1 MFCPLKLYFQSN
13 IDEDVEEDY
22 FISKTLKDLR
32 IDIQDILHKNLRHIK
47 KDMDENEIEKRLS
60 IGISNQVKTTFDI
73 IEEVNEE
80 NRNQEN
86 EDGNTPSNL
95 KNDDEIEFID
105 ENNGEI
111 KTEEDEEI
119 LSLKVAQSMKVL
131 DKDGSEIQNLFFPTS
146 MYNYLIRD
154 IGLDLIGV
162 IDKIEVE
169 KGNYFPISLKSS
181 NPPVNGVWD
190 GDFMEAI
197 ANALLIE
204 QEFNTYVTVA
214 YVDYLKIADRRAVI
228 IDTDA
233 RKSFFKVLTS
243 VNKIVENGEIPTVKT
258 GLKKDEEIEFIDE
271 EKKEDENDNLKEL
284 KKELINEINL
294 NIKILSLKLAQSM
307 KVLDKDG
314 SEIQNLFFPT
324 CMYNYLIRDIGLD
337 LIGVIDKIEVEKG
350 NYFPISLKSSNPPIN
365 GVWDGDF
372 MEAIANALLIEQ
384 EFNTYVTVAYIDYL
398 KIADR
403 RAVIID
409 TDARKSFFKVLTSVN
424 KIVENGEIP
433 TVKTGLKKCE
443 NCEYKE
449 LCDNS

>member
-13 IDEDVEEDY
+13 IDEDIEEDY

-47 KDMDENEIEKRLS
+47 KDMDEKEIEKRLS
-60 IGISNQVKTTFDI
+60 IGISNQVKTTFEI
-73 IEEVNEE
+73 IEEINDKEE
-80 NRNQEN
+80 IDE
-86 EDGNTPSNL
+86 SNL
-95 KNDDEIEFID
+95 KKDEEIEFID
-105 ENNGEI
+105 EEKKDDENDNLKELKKELINEI
-111 KTEEDEEI
+111 NLNIKI

-131 DKDGSEIQNLFFPTS
+131 DKDGHEIQNLFFPTS

-169 KGNYFPISLKSS
+169 KGNYL
-181 NPPVNGVWD
+181 
-190 GDFMEAI
+190 
-197 ANALLIE
+197 
-204 QEFNTYVTVA
+204 
-214 YVDYLKIADRRAVI
+214 
-228 IDTDA
+228 
-233 RKSFFKVLTS
+233 
-243 VNKIVENGEIPTVKT
+243 
-258 GLKKDEEIEFIDE
+258 
-271 EKKEDENDNLKEL
+271 
-284 KKELINEINL
+284 
-294 NIKILSLKLAQSM
+294 
-307 KVLDKDG
+307 
-314 SEIQNLFFPT
+314 
-324 CMYNYLIRDIGLD
+324 
-337 LIGVIDKIEVEKG
+337 
-350 NYFPISLKSSNPPIN
+350 PISLKSSNPPIT

>member
-1 MFCPLKLYFQSN
+1 MISVSTIKSYMFCPLKLYFQSN

-60 IGISNQVKTTFDI
+60 IGISNQVKTTFEI
-73 IEEVNEE
+73 IEEINDKEE
-80 NRNQEN
+80 
-86 EDGNTPSNL
+86 
-95 KNDDEIEFID
+95 ID
-105 ENNGEI
+105 E
-111 KTEEDEEI
+111 
-119 LSLKVAQSMKVL
+119 
-131 DKDGSEIQNLFFPTS
+131 
-146 MYNYLIRD
+146 
-154 IGLDLIGV
+154 
-162 IDKIEVE
+162 
-169 KGNYFPISLKSS
+169 S
-181 NPPVNGVWD
+181 N
-190 GDFMEAI
+190 
-197 ANALLIE
+197 
-204 QEFNTYVTVA
+204 
-214 YVDYLKIADRRAVI
+214 
-228 IDTDA
+228 
-233 RKSFFKVLTS
+233 
-243 VNKIVENGEIPTVKT
+243 
-258 GLKKDEEIEFIDE
+258 LKKDEEIEFIDE
-271 EKKEDENDNLKEL
+271 EKKEKENDSLKEL

-294 NIKILSLKLAQSM
+294 NIKILSLKVSQSM
-307 KVLDKDG
+307 KVLEKDG
-314 SEIQNLFFPT
+314 GEIQNLFFPT
-324 CMYNYLIRDIGLD
+324 SMYNYLIRDIGLD

>member
-1 MFCPLKLYFQSN
+1 MISVSTIKSYMFCPLKLYFQSN
-13 IDEDVEEDY
+13 IEEDVEEDY
-22 FISKTLKDLR
+22 FISKTLNDLR

-60 IGISNQVKTTFDI
+60 IGINNQIKATFEI
-73 IEEVNEE
+73 IEEINDKEE
-80 NRNQEN
+80 IDE
-86 EDGNTPSNL
+86 SNL
-95 KNDDEIEFID
+95 KKDEDIEFID
-105 ENNGEI
+105 EENEEEKENDNLKELKKELINEI
-111 KTEEDEEI
+111 NLNLKI

-131 DKDGSEIQNLFFPTS
+131 DRDGSEIQNLFFPTS

-214 YVDYLKIADRRAVI
+214 YVDYLKIANRRTVI

-233 RKSFFKVLTS
+233 RKSFFKVLTN
-243 VNKIVENGEIPTVKT
+243 VNKI
-258 GLKKDEEIEFIDE
+258 IE
-271 EKKEDENDNLKEL
+271 K
-284 KKELINEINL
+284 
-294 NIKILSLKLAQSM
+294 
-307 KVLDKDG
+307 
-314 SEIQNLFFPT
+314 
-324 CMYNYLIRDIGLD
+324 
-337 LIGVIDKIEVEKG
+337 
-350 NYFPISLKSSNPPIN
+350 
-365 GVWDGDF
+365 
-372 MEAIANALLIEQ
+372 
-384 EFNTYVTVAYIDYL
+384 
-398 KIADR
+398 
-403 RAVIID
+403 
-409 TDARKSFFKVLTSVN
+409 
-424 KIVENGEIP
+424 GEIP

>member
-60 IGISNQVKTTFDI
+60 IGISNQVKTTFEI
-73 IEEVNEE
+73 IEEINDKEE
-80 NRNQEN
+80 
-86 EDGNTPSNL
+86 
-95 KNDDEIEFID
+95 ID
-105 ENNGEI
+105 E
-111 KTEEDEEI
+111 
-119 LSLKVAQSMKVL
+119 
-131 DKDGSEIQNLFFPTS
+131 
-146 MYNYLIRD
+146 
-154 IGLDLIGV
+154 
-162 IDKIEVE
+162 
-169 KGNYFPISLKSS
+169 S
-181 NPPVNGVWD
+181 N
-190 GDFMEAI
+190 
-197 ANALLIE
+197 
-204 QEFNTYVTVA
+204 
-214 YVDYLKIADRRAVI
+214 
-228 IDTDA
+228 
-233 RKSFFKVLTS
+233 
-243 VNKIVENGEIPTVKT
+243 
-258 GLKKDEEIEFIDE
+258 LKKDEEIEFIDE
-271 EKKEDENDNLKEL
+271 EKKEKENDSLKEL

-294 NIKILSLKLAQSM
+294 NIKILSLKVSQSM

-324 CMYNYLIRDIGLD
+324 SMYNYLIRDIGLD

-449 LCDNS
+449 LCDTS

>member
-1 MFCPLKLYFQSN
+1 MISVSTIKSYMFCPLKLYFQSN

-60 IGISNQVKTTFDI
+60 IGISNQVKTTFEI
-73 IEEVNEE
+73 IEEINDKEE
-80 NRNQEN
+80 TDE
-86 EDGNTPSNL
+86 SN
-95 KNDDEIEFID
+95 
-105 ENNGEI
+105 
-111 KTEEDEEI
+111 
-119 LSLKVAQSMKVL
+119 
-131 DKDGSEIQNLFFPTS
+131 
-146 MYNYLIRD
+146 
-154 IGLDLIGV
+154 
-162 IDKIEVE
+162 
-169 KGNYFPISLKSS
+169 
-181 NPPVNGVWD
+181 
-190 GDFMEAI
+190 
-197 ANALLIE
+197 
-204 QEFNTYVTVA
+204 
-214 YVDYLKIADRRAVI
+214 
-228 IDTDA
+228 
-233 RKSFFKVLTS
+233 
-243 VNKIVENGEIPTVKT
+243 
-258 GLKKDEEIEFIDE
+258 LKKDEDIEFIDE

-294 NIKILSLKLAQSM
+294 NIKILSLKVAQSM

-324 CMYNYLIRDIGLD
+324 SMYNYLIRDIGLD

>member
-1 MFCPLKLYFQSN
+1 MISVSTIKSYMFCPLKLYFQSN
-13 IDEDVEEDY
+13 IDEDVEEEY

-60 IGISNQVKTTFDI
+60 IGISNQVKTTFEI
-73 IEEVNEE
+73 IEEINDKEE
-80 NRNQEN
+80 TDE
-86 EDGNTPSNL
+86 SN
-95 KNDDEIEFID
+95 
-105 ENNGEI
+105 
-111 KTEEDEEI
+111 
-119 LSLKVAQSMKVL
+119 
-131 DKDGSEIQNLFFPTS
+131 
-146 MYNYLIRD
+146 
-154 IGLDLIGV
+154 
-162 IDKIEVE
+162 
-169 KGNYFPISLKSS
+169 
-181 NPPVNGVWD
+181 
-190 GDFMEAI
+190 
-197 ANALLIE
+197 
-204 QEFNTYVTVA
+204 
-214 YVDYLKIADRRAVI
+214 
-228 IDTDA
+228 
-233 RKSFFKVLTS
+233 
-243 VNKIVENGEIPTVKT
+243 
-258 GLKKDEEIEFIDE
+258 LKKDEEIEFIDE
-271 EKKEDENDNLKEL
+271 EKEKEENDNLKEL

-314 SEIQNLFFPT
+314 GEIQNLFFPT
-324 CMYNYLIRDIGLD
+324 SMYNYLIRDIGLD

>member
-1 MFCPLKLYFQSN
+1 MISVSTIKSYMFCPLKLYFQSN

-47 KDMDENEIEKRLS
+47 KDMDEKEIEKRLS
-60 IGISNQVKTTFDI
+60 IGISNQVKTTFEI
-73 IEEVNEE
+73 IEEINDK
-80 NRNQEN
+80 
-86 EDGNTPSNL
+86 EDIDESNL
-95 KNDDEIEFID
+95 KKDEEIEFID
-105 ENNGEI
+105 EEKKDDENDNLKELKKELVNEI
-111 KTEEDEEI
+111 NLNIKI

-131 DKDGSEIQNLFFPTS
+131 DKDGGEIQNLFFPTS

-181 NPPVNGVWD
+181 NPP
-190 GDFMEAI
+190 I
-197 ANALLIE
+197 
-204 QEFNTYVTVA
+204 T
-214 YVDYLKIADRRAVI
+214 
-228 IDTDA
+228 
-233 RKSFFKVLTS
+233 
-243 VNKIVENGEIPTVKT
+243 
-258 GLKKDEEIEFIDE
+258 
-271 EKKEDENDNLKEL
+271 
-284 KKELINEINL
+284 
-294 NIKILSLKLAQSM
+294 
-307 KVLDKDG
+307 
-314 SEIQNLFFPT
+314 
-324 CMYNYLIRDIGLD
+324 
-337 LIGVIDKIEVEKG
+337 
-350 NYFPISLKSSNPPIN
+350 

-403 RAVIID
+403 RAIIID

>member
-13 IDEDVEEDY
+13 IDEETEEDY

-32 IDIQDILHKNLRHIK
+32 MDIQDILSKNLRHVK
-47 KDMDENEIEKRLS
+47 KDMNENEIEKRLA

-73 IEEVNEE
+73 VEEINEK
-80 NRNQEN
+80 NRNKEN
-86 EDGNTPSNL
+86 ED
-95 KNDDEIEFID
+95 KN
-105 ENNGEI
+105 N
-111 KTEEDEEI
+111 
-119 LSLKVAQSMKVL
+119 
-131 DKDGSEIQNLFFPTS
+131 
-146 MYNYLIRD
+146 
-154 IGLDLIGV
+154 
-162 IDKIEVE
+162 
-169 KGNYFPISLKSS
+169 
-181 NPPVNGVWD
+181 
-190 GDFMEAI
+190 
-197 ANALLIE
+197 
-204 QEFNTYVTVA
+204 
-214 YVDYLKIADRRAVI
+214 
-228 IDTDA
+228 
-233 RKSFFKVLTS
+233 
-243 VNKIVENGEIPTVKT
+243 
-258 GLKKDEEIEFIDE
+258 LKKDEEIEFIDE
-271 EKKEDENDNLKEL
+271 NKEEESEDDNLKEL
-284 KKELINEINL
+284 KKELIDEINL
-294 NIKILSLKLAQSM
+294 NLKILSLKVSQSM
-307 KVLDKDG
+307 KVLDKNG
-314 SEIQNLFFPT
+314 GEIQNLFFPT

>member
-1 MFCPLKLYFQSN
+1 MISVSTIKSYMFCPLKLYFQSN

-60 IGISNQVKTTFDI
+60 IGISNQVKTTFEI
-73 IEEVNEE
+73 IEEINDKEE
-80 NRNQEN
+80 TDE
-86 EDGNTPSNL
+86 SNL
-95 KNDDEIEFID
+95 KKDEDIEFID
-105 ENNGEI
+105 EE
-111 KTEEDEEI
+111 KKEDENDNLKELKKELINEINLNIKI

-131 DKDGSEIQNLFFPTS
+131 DRDGSEIQNLFFPTS

-181 NPPVNGVWD
+181 NPPV
-190 GDFMEAI
+190 
-197 ANALLIE
+197 
-204 QEFNTYVTVA
+204 
-214 YVDYLKIADRRAVI
+214 
-228 IDTDA
+228 
-233 RKSFFKVLTS
+233 
-243 VNKIVENGEIPTVKT
+243 
-258 GLKKDEEIEFIDE
+258 
-271 EKKEDENDNLKEL
+271 
-284 KKELINEINL
+284 
-294 NIKILSLKLAQSM
+294 
-307 KVLDKDG
+307 
-314 SEIQNLFFPT
+314 
-324 CMYNYLIRDIGLD
+324 
-337 LIGVIDKIEVEKG
+337 
-350 NYFPISLKSSNPPIN
+350 N

>member
-1 MFCPLKLYFQSN
+1 MISVSTIKSYMFCPLKLYFQSN

-60 IGISNQVKTTFDI
+60 IGISNQVKTTFEI
-73 IEEVNEE
+73 IEEINDK
-80 NRNQEN
+80 
-86 EDGNTPSNL
+86 ED
-95 KNDDEIEFID
+95 ID
-105 ENNGEI
+105 E
-111 KTEEDEEI
+111 
-119 LSLKVAQSMKVL
+119 
-131 DKDGSEIQNLFFPTS
+131 
-146 MYNYLIRD
+146 
-154 IGLDLIGV
+154 
-162 IDKIEVE
+162 
-169 KGNYFPISLKSS
+169 S
-181 NPPVNGVWD
+181 N
-190 GDFMEAI
+190 
-197 ANALLIE
+197 
-204 QEFNTYVTVA
+204 
-214 YVDYLKIADRRAVI
+214 
-228 IDTDA
+228 
-233 RKSFFKVLTS
+233 
-243 VNKIVENGEIPTVKT
+243 
-258 GLKKDEEIEFIDE
+258 LKKDEDIEFIDE
-271 EKKEDENDNLKEL
+271 EKKEEENDSLKEL

-294 NIKILSLKLAQSM
+294 NIKILSLKVAQSM

-314 SEIQNLFFPT
+314 GEIQNLFFPT
-324 CMYNYLIRDIGLD
+324 SMYNYLIRDIGLD

>member
-1 MFCPLKLYFQSN
+1 MISVSTIKSYMFCPLKLYFQSN

-47 KDMDENEIEKRLS
+47 KDMDEKEIEKRLS
-60 IGISNQVKTTFDI
+60 IGISNQVKTTFEI
-73 IEEVNEE
+73 IEEINDK
-80 NRNQEN
+80 
-86 EDGNTPSNL
+86 ED
-95 KNDDEIEFID
+95 ID
-105 ENNGEI
+105 E
-111 KTEEDEEI
+111 
-119 LSLKVAQSMKVL
+119 
-131 DKDGSEIQNLFFPTS
+131 
-146 MYNYLIRD
+146 
-154 IGLDLIGV
+154 
-162 IDKIEVE
+162 
-169 KGNYFPISLKSS
+169 S
-181 NPPVNGVWD
+181 N
-190 GDFMEAI
+190 
-197 ANALLIE
+197 
-204 QEFNTYVTVA
+204 
-214 YVDYLKIADRRAVI
+214 
-228 IDTDA
+228 
-233 RKSFFKVLTS
+233 
-243 VNKIVENGEIPTVKT
+243 
-258 GLKKDEEIEFIDE
+258 LKKDEDIEFIDE

-294 NIKILSLKLAQSM
+294 NIKILSLKVSQSM

-324 CMYNYLIRDIGLD
+324 SMYNYLIRDIGLD

>member
-1 MFCPLKLYFQSN
+1 MISVSTIKSYMFCPLKLYFQSN
-13 IDEDVEEDY
+13 IDGDVEEDY

-32 IDIQDILHKNLRHIK
+32 IDIQDILQKNLRHVK
-47 KDMDENEIEKRLS
+47 KDMDENEIEKRLA
-60 IGISNQVKTTFDI
+60 IGINNQIKTTFEI
-73 IEEVNEE
+73 IEEINDKEE
-80 NRNQEN
+80 TDE
-86 EDGNTPSNL
+86 SNL
-95 KNDDEIEFID
+95 KKDEDIEFID
-105 ENNGEI
+105 EEKKEKENDNLNELKKELINEI
-111 KTEEDEEI
+111 NLNLKI

-131 DKDGSEIQNLFFPTS
+131 DKDGGEIQNLFFPTS

-214 YVDYLKIADRRAVI
+214 YVDYLKIAYRRTVI

-233 RKSFFKVLTS
+233 RKSFFKVLTN
-243 VNKIVENGEIPTVKT
+243 VNKI
-258 GLKKDEEIEFIDE
+258 IE
-271 EKKEDENDNLKEL
+271 K
-284 KKELINEINL
+284 
-294 NIKILSLKLAQSM
+294 
-307 KVLDKDG
+307 
-314 SEIQNLFFPT
+314 
-324 CMYNYLIRDIGLD
+324 
-337 LIGVIDKIEVEKG
+337 
-350 NYFPISLKSSNPPIN
+350 
-365 GVWDGDF
+365 
-372 MEAIANALLIEQ
+372 
-384 EFNTYVTVAYIDYL
+384 
-398 KIADR
+398 
-403 RAVIID
+403 
-409 TDARKSFFKVLTSVN
+409 
-424 KIVENGEIP
+424 GEIP

>member
-13 IDEDVEEDY
+13 IDEDVEDDY

-60 IGISNQVKTTFDI
+60 IGISNQVKTTFEI
-73 IEEVNEE
+73 IEEINDKEE
-80 NRNQEN
+80 IDE
-86 EDGNTPSNL
+86 SNL
-95 KNDDEIEFID
+95 KKDEEIEFID
-105 ENNGEI
+105 EEKEKEENDNLKELKKELINEI
-111 KTEEDEEI
+111 NLNIKI
-119 LSLKVAQSMKVL
+119 LSLKVSQSMKVL
-131 DKDGSEIQNLFFPTS
+131 EKDGGGIQNLFFPTS

-181 NPPVNGVWD
+181 NPPV
-190 GDFMEAI
+190 
-197 ANALLIE
+197 
-204 QEFNTYVTVA
+204 
-214 YVDYLKIADRRAVI
+214 
-228 IDTDA
+228 
-233 RKSFFKVLTS
+233 
-243 VNKIVENGEIPTVKT
+243 
-258 GLKKDEEIEFIDE
+258 
-271 EKKEDENDNLKEL
+271 
-284 KKELINEINL
+284 
-294 NIKILSLKLAQSM
+294 
-307 KVLDKDG
+307 
-314 SEIQNLFFPT
+314 
-324 CMYNYLIRDIGLD
+324 
-337 LIGVIDKIEVEKG
+337 
-350 NYFPISLKSSNPPIN
+350 N

>member
-1 MFCPLKLYFQSN
+1 MISVSTIKSYMFCPLKLYFQSN
-13 IDEDVEEDY
+13 IDEETEEDY

-32 IDIQDILHKNLRHIK
+32 MDIQDILSKNLRHVK
-47 KDMDENEIEKRLS
+47 KDMSEKEIEKRLA

-73 IEEVNEE
+73 IEEINEK
-80 NRNQEN
+80 NRNNEN
-86 EDGNTPSNL
+86 EDENNL
-95 KNDDEIEFID
+95 KKDDEIEFID
-105 ENNGEI
+105 KKNSEI
-111 KTEEDEEI
+111 KTDDKLKELKKELIDEINLNLKI
-119 LSLKVAQSMKVL
+119 LSLKVERSMKVL
-131 DKDGSEIQNLFFPTS
+131 DKDGSEI
-146 MYNYLIRD
+146 
-154 IGLDLIGV
+154 
-162 IDKIEVE
+162 K
-169 KGNYFPISLKSS
+169 
-181 NPPVNGVWD
+181 
-190 GDFMEAI
+190 
-197 ANALLIE
+197 
-204 QEFNTYVTVA
+204 
-214 YVDYLKIADRRAVI
+214 
-228 IDTDA
+228 
-233 RKSFFKVLTS
+233 
-243 VNKIVENGEIPTVKT
+243 
-258 GLKKDEEIEFIDE
+258 
-271 EKKEDENDNLKEL
+271 
-284 KKELINEINL
+284 
-294 NIKILSLKLAQSM
+294 
-307 KVLDKDG
+307 
-314 SEIQNLFFPT
+314 NLFFPT

-433 TVKTGLKKCE
+433 TVKTNLKKCE

>member
-1 MFCPLKLYFQSN
+1 MISVSTIKSYMFCPLKLYFQSN
-13 IDEDVEEDY
+13 IDEDVEDDY

-60 IGISNQVKTTFDI
+60 IGISNQVKTTFEI
-73 IEEVNEE
+73 IEEINDKEE
-80 NRNQEN
+80 TDE
-86 EDGNTPSNL
+86 SN
-95 KNDDEIEFID
+95 
-105 ENNGEI
+105 
-111 KTEEDEEI
+111 
-119 LSLKVAQSMKVL
+119 
-131 DKDGSEIQNLFFPTS
+131 
-146 MYNYLIRD
+146 
-154 IGLDLIGV
+154 
-162 IDKIEVE
+162 
-169 KGNYFPISLKSS
+169 
-181 NPPVNGVWD
+181 
-190 GDFMEAI
+190 
-197 ANALLIE
+197 
-204 QEFNTYVTVA
+204 
-214 YVDYLKIADRRAVI
+214 
-228 IDTDA
+228 
-233 RKSFFKVLTS
+233 
-243 VNKIVENGEIPTVKT
+243 
-258 GLKKDEEIEFIDE
+258 LKKDEDIEFIDE

-294 NIKILSLKLAQSM
+294 NIKILSLKVAQSM

-324 CMYNYLIRDIGLD
+324 SMYNYLIRDIGLD

>member
-1 MFCPLKLYFQSN
+1 MISVSTIKSYMFCPLKLYFQSN

-47 KDMDENEIEKRLS
+47 KDMDEKEIEKRLS
-60 IGISNQVKTTFDI
+60 IGISNQVKTTFEI
-73 IEEVNEE
+73 IEEINDKEE
-80 NRNQEN
+80 PDE
-86 EDGNTPSNL
+86 SN
-95 KNDDEIEFID
+95 
-105 ENNGEI
+105 
-111 KTEEDEEI
+111 
-119 LSLKVAQSMKVL
+119 
-131 DKDGSEIQNLFFPTS
+131 
-146 MYNYLIRD
+146 
-154 IGLDLIGV
+154 
-162 IDKIEVE
+162 
-169 KGNYFPISLKSS
+169 
-181 NPPVNGVWD
+181 
-190 GDFMEAI
+190 
-197 ANALLIE
+197 
-204 QEFNTYVTVA
+204 
-214 YVDYLKIADRRAVI
+214 
-228 IDTDA
+228 
-233 RKSFFKVLTS
+233 
-243 VNKIVENGEIPTVKT
+243 
-258 GLKKDEEIEFIDE
+258 LKKDEEIEFIDE
-271 EKKEDENDNLKEL
+271 EKKEKENNNLNEL

-294 NIKILSLKLAQSM
+294 NIKILSLKVAQSM

-433 TVKTGLKKCE
+433 TVKTNLKKCE

>member
-1 MFCPLKLYFQSN
+1 MISVSTIKSYMFCPLKLYFQSN

-22 FISKTLKDLR
+22 FISKTLNDLR

-60 IGISNQVKTTFDI
+60 IGINNQIKATFEI
-73 IEEVNEE
+73 IEEINDKEE
-80 NRNQEN
+80 TYE
-86 EDGNTPSNL
+86 SN
-95 KNDDEIEFID
+95 
-105 ENNGEI
+105 
-111 KTEEDEEI
+111 
-119 LSLKVAQSMKVL
+119 
-131 DKDGSEIQNLFFPTS
+131 
-146 MYNYLIRD
+146 
-154 IGLDLIGV
+154 
-162 IDKIEVE
+162 
-169 KGNYFPISLKSS
+169 
-181 NPPVNGVWD
+181 
-190 GDFMEAI
+190 
-197 ANALLIE
+197 
-204 QEFNTYVTVA
+204 
-214 YVDYLKIADRRAVI
+214 
-228 IDTDA
+228 
-233 RKSFFKVLTS
+233 
-243 VNKIVENGEIPTVKT
+243 
-258 GLKKDEEIEFIDE
+258 LKKDEDIEFIDE
-271 EKKEDENDNLKEL
+271 ENEEEENDNLKEL

-294 NIKILSLKLAQSM
+294 NIKILSLKVSQSM

-314 SEIQNLFFPT
+314 GEIQNLFFPT
-324 CMYNYLIRDIGLD
+324 SMYNYLIRDIGLD

-433 TVKTGLKKCE
+433 TVKTNLKKCE

-449 LCDNS
+449 LCDNR

>member
-1 MFCPLKLYFQSN
+1 MISVSTIKSYMFCPLKLYFQSN

-47 KDMDENEIEKRLS
+47 KDMDEKEIEKRLS
-60 IGISNQVKTTFDI
+60 IGISNQVKTTFEI
-73 IEEVNEE
+73 IEEINDKEE
-80 NRNQEN
+80 IDE
-86 EDGNTPSNL
+86 SNL
-95 KNDDEIEFID
+95 KKDEEIEFID
-105 ENNGEI
+105 EEKKDDENDNLKELKKELINEI
-111 KTEEDEEI
+111 NLNIKI

-131 DKDGSEIQNLFFPTS
+131 DKDGHEIQNLFFPTS

-181 NPPVNGVWD
+181 NPP
-190 GDFMEAI
+190 I
-197 ANALLIE
+197 
-204 QEFNTYVTVA
+204 T
-214 YVDYLKIADRRAVI
+214 
-228 IDTDA
+228 
-233 RKSFFKVLTS
+233 
-243 VNKIVENGEIPTVKT
+243 
-258 GLKKDEEIEFIDE
+258 
-271 EKKEDENDNLKEL
+271 
-284 KKELINEINL
+284 
-294 NIKILSLKLAQSM
+294 
-307 KVLDKDG
+307 
-314 SEIQNLFFPT
+314 
-324 CMYNYLIRDIGLD
+324 
-337 LIGVIDKIEVEKG
+337 
-350 NYFPISLKSSNPPIN
+350 

-403 RAVIID
+403 RAIIID
-409 TDARKSFFKVLTSVN
+409 TDARKSFFKVITSVN

>member
-1 MFCPLKLYFQSN
+1 MISVSTIKSYMFCPLKLYFQSN

-47 KDMDENEIEKRLS
+47 KDMDEKEIEKRLS
-60 IGISNQVKTTFDI
+60 IGISNQVKTTFEI
-73 IEEVNEE
+73 IEEINDKEE
-80 NRNQEN
+80 TDE
-86 EDGNTPSNL
+86 SN
-95 KNDDEIEFID
+95 
-105 ENNGEI
+105 
-111 KTEEDEEI
+111 
-119 LSLKVAQSMKVL
+119 
-131 DKDGSEIQNLFFPTS
+131 
-146 MYNYLIRD
+146 
-154 IGLDLIGV
+154 
-162 IDKIEVE
+162 
-169 KGNYFPISLKSS
+169 
-181 NPPVNGVWD
+181 
-190 GDFMEAI
+190 
-197 ANALLIE
+197 
-204 QEFNTYVTVA
+204 
-214 YVDYLKIADRRAVI
+214 
-228 IDTDA
+228 
-233 RKSFFKVLTS
+233 
-243 VNKIVENGEIPTVKT
+243 
-258 GLKKDEEIEFIDE
+258 LKKDEDIEFIDE

-294 NIKILSLKLAQSM
+294 NIKILSLKVSQSM

-324 CMYNYLIRDIGLD
+324 SMYNYLIRDIGLD

-398 KIADR
+398 KIANR

-433 TVKTGLKKCE
+433 TVKTNLKKCE

>member
-47 KDMDENEIEKRLS
+47 KGMDENEIEKRLS
-60 IGISNQVKTTFDI
+60 IGISNQVKTTFEI
-73 IEEVNEE
+73 IEEINDK
-80 NRNQEN
+80 
-86 EDGNTPSNL
+86 EDIDESNL
-95 KNDDEIEFID
+95 KKDEEIEFID
-105 ENNGEI
+105 EEKKDDENDNLKELKKELVNEI
-111 KTEEDEEI
+111 NLNIKI
-119 LSLKVAQSMKVL
+119 LSLKVSQSMKVL
-131 DKDGSEIQNLFFPTS
+131 DKDGHEIQNLFFPTS

-181 NPPVNGVWD
+181 NPP
-190 GDFMEAI
+190 
-197 ANALLIE
+197 
-204 QEFNTYVTVA
+204 
-214 YVDYLKIADRRAVI
+214 
-228 IDTDA
+228 
-233 RKSFFKVLTS
+233 
-243 VNKIVENGEIPTVKT
+243 
-258 GLKKDEEIEFIDE
+258 
-271 EKKEDENDNLKEL
+271 
-284 KKELINEINL
+284 
-294 NIKILSLKLAQSM
+294 
-307 KVLDKDG
+307 
-314 SEIQNLFFPT
+314 
-324 CMYNYLIRDIGLD
+324 
-337 LIGVIDKIEVEKG
+337 
-350 NYFPISLKSSNPPIN
+350 IN

-372 MEAIANALLIEQ
+372 AEAIANALLIEQ

-424 KIVENGEIP
+424 KIVKNGEIP

>member
-1 MFCPLKLYFQSN
+1 MISVSTIKSYMFCPLKLYFQSN

-47 KDMDENEIEKRLS
+47 KDMDEKEIEKRLS
-60 IGISNQVKTTFDI
+60 IGISNQVKTTFEI
-73 IEEVNEE
+73 IEEINDKEE
-80 NRNQEN
+80 TDE
-86 EDGNTPSNL
+86 SNL
-95 KNDDEIEFID
+95 KKDEDIEFID
-105 ENNGEI
+105 EEKKEKENDNLNELKKELIKEI
-111 KTEEDEEI
+111 NLNIKI
-119 LSLKVAQSMKVL
+119 LSLKVSQSMKVL

-146 MYNYLIRD
+146 
-154 IGLDLIGV
+154 
-162 IDKIEVE
+162 
-169 KGNYFPISLKSS
+169 
-181 NPPVNGVWD
+181 
-190 GDFMEAI
+190 
-197 ANALLIE
+197 
-204 QEFNTYVTVA
+204 
-214 YVDYLKIADRRAVI
+214 
-228 IDTDA
+228 
-233 RKSFFKVLTS
+233 
-243 VNKIVENGEIPTVKT
+243 
-258 GLKKDEEIEFIDE
+258 
-271 EKKEDENDNLKEL
+271 
-284 KKELINEINL
+284 
-294 NIKILSLKLAQSM
+294 
-307 KVLDKDG
+307 
-314 SEIQNLFFPT
+314 
-324 CMYNYLIRDIGLD
+324 MYNYLIRDIGLD

-433 TVKTGLKKCE
+433 TVKTNLKKCE

>member
-1 MFCPLKLYFQSN
+1 MISVSTIKSYMFCPLKLYFQSN

-60 IGISNQVKTTFDI
+60 IGINNQIKATFEI
-73 IEEVNEE
+73 IEEINDKEE
-80 NRNQEN
+80 TDE
-86 EDGNTPSNL
+86 SNL
-95 KNDDEIEFID
+95 KKDEDIEFID
-105 ENNGEI
+105 EEKKEEENDNLNELKKELVDEI
-111 KTEEDEEI
+111 NLNLKI

-131 DKDGSEIQNLFFPTS
+131 DRDGSEIQNLFFPTS

-214 YVDYLKIADRRAVI
+214 YVDYLKIANRRTVI

-233 RKSFFKVLTS
+233 RKSFFKVLTN
-243 VNKIVENGEIPTVKT
+243 VNKI
-258 GLKKDEEIEFIDE
+258 IE
-271 EKKEDENDNLKEL
+271 K
-284 KKELINEINL
+284 
-294 NIKILSLKLAQSM
+294 
-307 KVLDKDG
+307 
-314 SEIQNLFFPT
+314 
-324 CMYNYLIRDIGLD
+324 
-337 LIGVIDKIEVEKG
+337 
-350 NYFPISLKSSNPPIN
+350 
-365 GVWDGDF
+365 
-372 MEAIANALLIEQ
+372 
-384 EFNTYVTVAYIDYL
+384 
-398 KIADR
+398 
-403 RAVIID
+403 
-409 TDARKSFFKVLTSVN
+409 
-424 KIVENGEIP
+424 GEIP